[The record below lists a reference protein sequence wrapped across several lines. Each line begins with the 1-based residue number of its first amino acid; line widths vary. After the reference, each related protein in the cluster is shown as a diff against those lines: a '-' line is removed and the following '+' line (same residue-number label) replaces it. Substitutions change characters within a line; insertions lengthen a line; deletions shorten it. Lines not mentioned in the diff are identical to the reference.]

1 MQGMKRSLV
10 IGLIVLGALLSLS
23 VLSCGGGSE
32 GSGTVIEVRAADYK
46 FVPSEISVPVG
57 QEVTL
62 KLKNVTKQAHDLEV
76 QGLQVEMM
84 GDHQA
89 AGDHAGAMPG
99 TLALHTEK
107 GKTSSATFKADRPGT
122 YELWCTISGHKELGM
137 VGKLV
142 VTSGTSGM
150 LNDSAP
156 KAGAP
161 AAASPTSAP
170 APSGLQISFD
180 GGHEGH

>member
-1 MQGMKRSLV
+1 MKRSSI
-10 IGLIVLGALLSLS
+10 IGLIVLGSLLSLAAIA
-23 VLSCGGGSE
+23 CGGGDS
-32 GSGTVIEVRAADYK
+32 GDSGTVIEVRAEDYK
-46 FVPSEISVPVG
+46 FVPSEISVPAR

-84 GDHQA
+84 GDNMDMGQ
-89 AGDHAGAMPG
+89 HAGAMPG

-107 GKTSSATFKADRPGT
+107 GKTSSVTFKADKAGT

-142 VTSGTSGM
+142 VTSGTSGA
-150 LNDSAP
+150 LNDAAP
-156 KAGAP
+156 RTGAP
-161 AAASPTSAP
+161 AVASPTSTT
-170 APSGLQISFD
+170 APSSPQITLGD

>member
-1 MQGMKRSLV
+1 MHGMKRSLV
-10 IGLIVLGALLSLS
+10 LGLLVLGSLLS
-23 VLSCGGGSE
+23 VAVISCGGGGS
-32 GSGTVIEVRAADYK
+32 GDSGTVIEVRAEDYK
-46 FVPSEISVPVG
+46 FAPSEISVPAG

-76 QGLQVEMM
+76 QGLKVEMM
-84 GDHQA
+84 GGNMNMAEHE
-89 AGDHAGAMPG
+89 GAMPG

-107 GKTSSATFKADRPGT
+107 GKTVSATFKADRPGT

-142 VTSGTSGM
+142 VTSGTSGA
-150 LNDSAP
+150 LNDPAP
-156 KAGAP
+156 KTG
-161 AAASPTSAP
+161 ASPTSTN
-170 APSGLQISFD
+170 APSVPQISFGD

>member
-1 MQGMKRSLV
+1 MKRLLV
-10 IGLIVLGALLSLS
+10 IGLVTLSVTLSLA
-23 VLSCGGGSE
+23 VMSCGGDSAD
-32 GSGTVIEVRAADYK
+32 SGTVIEVRAEDYK
-46 FVPSEISVPVG
+46 FVPSQISVPAG

-89 AGDHAGAMPG
+89 AGDHARAIPG

-107 GKTSSATFKADRPGT
+107 GKTSSVTFKAKSTGT
-122 YELWCTISGHKELGM
+122 YELWCTISGHKEQGM

-142 VTSGTSGM
+142 VTSGTSGA
-150 LNDSAP
+150 LNDPAP
-156 KAGAP
+156 RTGAP
-161 AAASPTSAP
+161 AVASPTSTT
-170 APSGLQISFD
+170 APSNPQITLGD

>member
-1 MQGMKRSLV
+1 MLL
-10 IGLIVLGALLSLS
+10 GLLVLGSLLS
-23 VLSCGGGSE
+23 VAVISCGGDGS
-32 GSGTVIEVRAADYK
+32 GDSGTVIEVRAEDYK

-76 QGLQVEMM
+76 QGLQIEMM

-107 GKTSSATFKADRPGT
+107 GKTSSVTFKADRPGT
-122 YELWCTISGHKELGM
+122 YEFRCTISGHKELGM

-142 VTSGTSGM
+142 VTSGTSGA
-150 LNDSAP
+150 LSDTAP
-156 KAGAP
+156 KTGAP
-161 AAASPTSAP
+161 AVASPTSTTG
-170 APSGLQISFD
+170 PSVPVMTVGD